1 LPLSYATDD
10 HAAIVY
16 EGVNPIEVVV
26 DTPDSKAKAYR
37 VESVNGEVNETVLEP
52 GSLI

>member
-1 LPLSYATDD
+1 
-10 HAAIVY
+10 
-16 EGVNPIEVVV
+16 VNPIEVVV